1 MRRSNC
7 GQLPRK
13 VIKPRRDAVPFAV
26 AASGEASDGWVK
38 PGGFE
43 GAQRLRV
50 DGHSAYS
57 RPEVV
62 LVDFMH
68 SNNCPGVRKV

>member
-1 MRRSNC
+1 
-7 GQLPRK
+7 
-13 VIKPRRDAVPFAV
+13 
-26 AASGEASDGWVK
+26 
-38 PGGFE
+38 
-43 GAQRLRV
+43 LRV